1 MASTGG
7 PRLRW
12 SEVPLEALTPPPWL
26 RLPPEASPDRG
37 GDEAVRG
44 RSVIGPHRRILRRGP
59 RAPASASCFP
69 ATPSLVAPRTGPSA
83 EGVAD
88 GVARREPGSQGA
100 RAPGE
105 SVPSPAT
112 AGRIP
117 RRDGSHHPDGVPH
130 DPRTQEATRGIEEPV
145 PPRAWADLDGAST
158 PSQASR
164 VVDGEPGKPKLL
176 DRVREALRLRHYSD
190 STEKAYLQWT
200 RRFIFFHGVR
210 HPKEMGKEHVAAFL
224 SHLATVLHV
233 AASTQNQALCALIFL
248 YATVLGMDIGIMEGI
263 VRAKRPLHRPVVLTP
278 DEVRAVFRFLEGE
291 VLLLCRT
298 LYGSGMR
305 LLEGLRLR
313 VKDVDFARH
322 EITVRNGKGEKD
334 RVTMLPTSCADELRA
349 HLERVRR
356 LHEADLAR
364 GLGRAALPY
373 ALARKYRNADC
384 EWGWQYVFPAS
395 TYYRDRVTGLRH
407 RHHVH
412 ETVIQRE
419 VKAAVRHAGV
429 TKLAT
434 PHVFRHSFATELIR
448 AGYDIRTVQ
457 ELLGHQDVSTTMIY
471 VHVLNRG
478 GRGVQSPAD
487 RL

>member
-1 MASTGG
+1 M
-7 PRLRW
+7 
-12 SEVPLEALTPPPWL
+12 
-26 RLPPEASPDRG
+26 
-37 GDEAVRG
+37 
-44 RSVIGPHRRILRRGP
+44 
-59 RAPASASCFP
+59 
-69 ATPSLVAPRTGPSA
+69 
-83 EGVAD
+83 
-88 GVARREPGSQGA
+88 
-100 RAPGE
+100 
-105 SVPSPAT
+105 
-112 AGRIP
+112 
-117 RRDGSHHPDGVPH
+117 
-130 DPRTQEATRGIEEPV
+130 
-145 PPRAWADLDGAST
+145 
-158 PSQASR
+158 PSQAFR
-164 VVDGEPGKPKLL
+164 VLGSDPGEPKLL

-190 STEKAYLQWT
+190 STEKAYLQWI

-248 YATVLGMDIGIMEGI
+248 YATVLGVDIGIIEGI
-263 VRAKRPLHRPVVLTP
+263 VRAKRPLRLPVVLTP

-349 HLERVRR
+349 HLDQVRR
-356 LHEADLAR
+356 QHEADLAR

-384 EWGWQYVFPAS
+384 EWGWQYVFPS
-395 TYYRDRVTGLRH
+395 SSHYRDRVSGLEH

-419 VKAAVRHAGV
+419 VKTAVRHAGV

-448 AGYDIRTVQ
+448 AGHDIRTVQ
-457 ELLGHQDVSTTMIY
+457 ELLGHRDVSTTMIY

>member
-1 MASTGG
+1 VGSAVLRTGG
-7 PRLRW
+7 
-12 SEVPLEALTPPPWL
+12 
-26 RLPPEASPDRG
+26 
-37 GDEAVRG
+37 
-44 RSVIGPHRRILRRGP
+44 
-59 RAPASASCFP
+59 
-69 ATPSLVAPRTGPSA
+69 
-83 EGVAD
+83 
-88 GVARREPGSQGA
+88 
-100 RAPGE
+100 
-105 SVPSPAT
+105 SPAAT
-112 AGRIP
+112 GCIP
-117 RRDGSHHPDGVPH
+117 RRDGSSPPDGVPH
-130 DPRTQEATRGIEEPV
+130 DRSQEAAR
-145 PPRAWADLDGAST
+145 DLAST
-158 PSQASR
+158 AAQASR
-164 VVDGEPGKPKLL
+164 VVDGEPRKPKLL
-176 DRVREALRLRHYSD
+176 DQVREALRLRHYSD
-190 STEKAYLQWT
+190 STEKAYLQWI

-210 HPKEMGKEHVAAFL
+210 HPKELGKEHVAAFL

-248 YATVLGMDIGIMEGI
+248 YATVLSMDIGIIEGI
-263 VRAKRPLHRPVVLTP
+263 VRAKRPMRLPVVLTP

-322 EITVRNGKGEKD
+322 EITVRDGKGEKD
-334 RVTMLPTSCADELRA
+334 RVTLLPRSCADELRS

-356 LHEADLAR
+356 LHEADRAR

-384 EWGWQYVFPAS
+384 EWGWQYVFPSS
-395 TYYRDRVTGLRH
+395 TYYRDRVSGLEH

-429 TKLAT
+429 AKLAT

-457 ELLGHQDVSTTMIY
+457 ELLGHRDVSTTQIY

-478 GRGVQSPAD
+478 GRGVQSPVD

>member
-1 MASTGG
+1 MAASAGSE
-7 PRLRW
+7 PLRR
-12 SEVPLEALTPPPWL
+12 SEVPLEALTPQWS
-26 RLPPEASPDRG
+26 RLPPEPWPVRG
-37 GDEAVRG
+37 GDEAVGAR
-44 RSVIGPHRRILRRGP
+44 VIGSHRRILRRGP
-59 RAPASASCFP
+59 RAPATHVLFP
-69 ATPSLVAPRTGPSA
+69 P
-83 EGVAD
+83 
-88 GVARREPGSQGA
+88 PGA
-100 RAPGE
+100 

-112 AGRIP
+112 AGGGP
-117 RRDGSHHPDGVPH
+117 LPKGVPH
-130 DPRTQEATRGIEEPV
+130 DPRAQEATRGIEEPAQ
-145 PPRAWADLDGAST
+145 PQARPDRDRT
-158 PSQASR
+158 PTSSQASR
-164 VVDGEPGKPKLL
+164 VVGEPAKPKLL

-190 STEKAYLQWT
+190 STEKAYLQWI

-210 HPKEMGKEHVAAFL
+210 HPKEMGKQHVAAFL
-224 SHLATVLHV
+224 SHLATILHV
-233 AASTQNQALCALIFL
+233 SASTQNQALCALIFL
-248 YATVLGMDIGIMEGI
+248 YATVLGMDIGIIEGI
-263 VRAKRPLHRPVVLTP
+263 VRAKRPLRLPVVLTP

-291 VLLLCRT
+291 VLLLCRI

-305 LLEGLRLR
+305 LLEGLRMR

-364 GLGRAALPY
+364 GLGRTALPY
-373 ALARKYRNADC
+373 ALARKYRNANC
-384 EWGWQYVFPAS
+384 EWGWQYVFPSS
-395 TYYRDRVTGLRH
+395 TYYRDRVSGLEH

-429 TKLAT
+429 AKLAT

-457 ELLGHQDVSTTMIY
+457 ELLGHRDVSTTMLY